1 MKFNIEP
8 LFSIPI
14 QFSNIDRVFTKKELN
29 FFKTYEN
36 KTSKNTS
43 NYSSK
48 NNYILNEK
56 TLKTLKKEISNCI
69 NNYVNQIMCYEN
81 VDVYITQS
89 WLNYT
94 KQNEFHHVHEHP
106 NSFLSGVLY
115 LQTCEED
122 KIYFYKKKYQQISPN
137 IKTWNSFN
145 SSSWWFPVKNGDI
158 ILFPS
163 ELTHS
168 VDIKKQDNTRI
179 SLAFNTFL
187 KGTIGINNELTE
199 LILT

>member
-8 LFSIPI
+8 IFPI
-14 QFSNIDRVFTKKELN
+14 SVQFSNIERAFTRKELN
-29 FFKTYEN
+29 CFKTYEN
-36 KTSKNTS
+36 KTSKNIG

-48 NNYILNEK
+48 NNYILNEI

-69 NNYVNQIMCYEN
+69 NNYVNQVMCYEN

-94 KQNEFHHVHEHP
+94 KQNESHHVHEHP

-137 IKTWNSFN
+137 IKNWNNYN

-168 VDIKKQDNTRI
+168 VDIKKQNNTRI
-179 SLAFNTFL
+179 SLAFNTFV
-187 KGTIGINNELTE
+187 KGTLGLNVELTE

>member
-137 IKTWNSFN
+137 IKNWNSFN

>member
-8 LFSIPI
+8 IFPI
-14 QFSNIDRVFTKKELN
+14 SVQFSNIERAFTKKELN

-36 KTSKNTS
+36 KTSKNIG

-48 NNYILNEK
+48 NNYILNEI

-69 NNYVNQIMCYEN
+69 NNYVNQVMCYEN

-94 KQNEFHHVHEHP
+94 KQNESHHVHEHP

-137 IKTWNSFN
+137 IKNWNNYN

-168 VDIKKQDNTRI
+168 VDIKKQNNTRI
-179 SLAFNTFL
+179 SLAFNTFV
-187 KGTIGINNELTE
+187 KGTLGLNIELTE

>member
-122 KIYFYKKKYQQISPN
+122 KIYFYKKKYQQISPK
-137 IKTWNSFN
+137 IKNWNSFN